1 MAGEGSAF
9 PWLQVGPNH
18 PQLIYRA
25 GLWALHGIDAVPVSH
40 RGIRRQC
47 FVEIPVPRT
56 SEVPGSDKVLP
67 QDFLTIGRSHDDL
80 LLVYVE

>member
-1 MAGEGSAF
+1 
-9 PWLQVGPNH
+9 
-18 PQLIYRA
+18 
-25 GLWALHGIDAVPVSH
+25 VSH

-67 QDFLTIGRSHDDL
+67 QNFLTIGGSHDDL